1 MPISKGKMKDFLEVC
16 TLIQGIY
23 RLLIDLLNRK
33 SFSQLIASFS
43 KSKISRILI
52 PIYSKVYQLDLEEME
67 KPLKEYKTIHDL
79 FTRKLQNGA
88 RLIDENPL
96 SVVSPVDAILQEY
109 GIIDDHHC
117 VKVKEK
123 EYSITE
129 MLGGTEKVQKYRDG
143 TYMIFY
149 LSPSHYH
156 RIHSPVSG
164 RISKQWIIGSK
175 SYPVNHYGLKYGK
188 RPLAKNYRMITE
200 LEFNEG
206 SVAVVKVGAMYIN
219 SIVKLSTESHLRKG
233 AEMAYFSFGSSV
245 VLLFQ
250 AGTFMKEESLI
261 TPRQIKVGECIGYLN
276 INSNQLVK

>member
-1 MPISKGKMKDFLEVC
+1 MIE
-16 TLIQGIY
+16 GIY

-33 SFSQLIASFS
+33 SISQLLAIFS
-43 KSKISRILI
+43 KSKISRFFI
-52 PIYSKVYQLDLEEME
+52 PIYSKVYQLNLLEME

-79 FTRKLQNGA
+79 FTRKLQKGA

-96 SVVSPVDAILQEY
+96 SVISPVDAILQEY

-117 VKVKEK
+117 IKVKGK
-123 EYSITE
+123 DYSITE
-129 MLGGTEKVQKYRDG
+129 MLGGTEKVQKYRNG

-164 RISKQWIIGSK
+164 RISNQWSIGTK
-175 SYPVNHYGLKYGK
+175 SYPVNHFGLKYGK

-200 LEFNEG
+200 LEYNEG
-206 SVAVVKVGAMYIN
+206 TVAVVKVGAMYIN
-219 SIVKLSTESHLRKG
+219 SIVKLSTENDLRKG
-233 AEMAYFSFGSSV
+233 EEMAYFSFGSSV

-250 AGTFMKEESLI
+250 AGTFMKEESLK

-276 INSNQLVK
+276 VKSNQIRLKVMRSLLKSKGRS